1 MKKRKITIDECEP
14 LLGSYTITINNAR
27 YHKDFPDIMIKLLK
41 EFIFDGELF
50 LEFYRIDGINLT
62 AKREKELEN
71 EIPALFNRYGGME
84 IQNEYLSMA
93 RIYDA
98 CSIYGYITA
107 ILDYYLE
114 TILFNPKVDWETFR
128 QYHLNYPKYRCED
141 FIHKGL
147 AEVLFFYFDSGDLS
161 IYCSRE
167 KYSTKEVRGIVDKL
181 FENM

>member
-1 MKKRKITIDECEP
+1 MKKRKITIDECET

-50 LEFYRIDGINLT
+50 LGFYRIDGINLT

-93 RIYDA
+93 RMKQFYL
-98 CSIYGYITA
+98 
-107 ILDYYLE
+107 ILKWIGKPLGN
-114 TILFNPKVDWETFR
+114 I
-128 QYHLNYPKYRCED
+128 
-141 FIHKGL
+141 I
-147 AEVLFFYFDSGDLS
+147 
-161 IYCSRE
+161 
-167 KYSTKEVRGIVDKL
+167 
-181 FENM
+181 